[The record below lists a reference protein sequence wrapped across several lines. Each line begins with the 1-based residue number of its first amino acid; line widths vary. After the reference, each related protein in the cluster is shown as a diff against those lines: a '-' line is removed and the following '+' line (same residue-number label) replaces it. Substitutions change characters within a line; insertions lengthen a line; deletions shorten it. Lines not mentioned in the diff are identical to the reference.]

1 MTDEAYWYVIR
12 TSGLAAWFGAGMSI
26 LLGILAASRIGR
38 RRIRSRSIVLLHRWL
53 SAATISLLF
62 VHVGALFPETY
73 ANFGAGEIFIPF
85 AADWRTN
92 GLAGGIIAMY
102 LMIVVYGTS
111 LAMRWI
117 PRPLW
122 KGVHAL
128 SYLVFALATYHAISV
143 GSDVS
148 HTGVVAAGAATIWT
162 FLLGVGVRATY
173 REAAQSANGLGPP
186 PSTVITDTPADVG
199 PGSNRAGARNMSGD
213 LEVDGKRLAFER
225 SPSRYT
231 QRSAPGMT
239 YVVNG
244 VEGRLGYIEDVLICV
259 DHTHVA
265 GVAHLGLSPSV
276 RPSVPVPCLPGS
288 D

>member
-102 LMIVVYGTS
+102 LMMVVYGTS

-199 PGSNRAGARNMSGD
+199 PGSNRAGARNMSGTS
-213 LEVDGKRLAFER
+213 R
-225 SPSRYT
+225 STGSVLPS
-231 QRSAPGMT
+231 SAPPADT
-239 YVVNG
+239 
-244 VEGRLGYIEDVLICV
+244 L
-259 DHTHVA
+259 
-265 GVAHLGLSPSV
+265 
-276 RPSVPVPCLPGS
+276 SVPPQE
-288 D
+288 